1 MSELNQTTVG
11 HAPNTSDIDLDAL
24 FRGSKVDAFGIYLA
38 GAGVILE
45 RLVGIKLAY
54 PMYLLAGLVL
64 DFRTNILKY
73 GMRTKKVVQALKQR
87 IV

>member
-1 MSELNQTTVG
+1 
-11 HAPNTSDIDLDAL
+11 
-24 FRGSKVDAFGIYLA
+24 
-38 GAGVILE
+38 
-45 RLVGIKLAY
+45 
-54 PMYLLAGLVL
+54 MYLLAGLVL